1 MDQATHPQGA
11 TARAGIGFHPYALRS
26 PSAVEDPL
34 ALVGRRV
41 HRRMLDP
48 HATADVAIID
58 GAIGERIE
66 GCNGPRRDGS
76 CPGVAA
82 GLTVPCAGRRIRG
95 ELCVA
100 SRHFCFDV
108 AAEATRCPLAWLV
121 ETLTGMSGSKGPAQ
135 SWPWPLSA
143 PAADRHRDPRRRSAA
158 DAAVGA
164 MPRRYE

>member
-1 MDQATHPQGA
+1 VAPERLRCNRNSLGTWCFPVATGWARTALSARAPGGDDPVRSPTPRTSPVGRPMNKATHPQGA
-11 TARAGIGFHPYALRS
+11 TARAGIGFHPYALRP

-58 GAIGERIE
+58 GAIGKRIE

-82 GLTVPCAGRRIRG
+82 GLTVPCAG
-95 ELCVA
+95 
-100 SRHFCFDV
+100 
-108 AAEATRCPLAWLV
+108 
-121 ETLTGMSGSKGPAQ
+121 
-135 SWPWPLSA
+135 
-143 PAADRHRDPRRRSAA
+143 
-158 DAAVGA
+158 
-164 MPRRYE
+164 